1 MYEITSG
8 KGRIMLVCLYVC
20 VQFNCV
26 VLCAWFDASAVV
38 PTKLYRQ
45 MHVSAHDDDLFKIK

>member
-1 MYEITSG
+1 
-8 KGRIMLVCLYVC
+8 MLVCVHIS

-26 VLCAWFDASAVV
+26 VLCAWFDASDVA

-45 MHVSAHDDDLFKIK
+45 MHVSTSEDQFETK